1 MKIIKGRRFVLAEDF
16 LVGGTVAIK
25 KDAVVETLE
34 NDDDDDEDAK
44 SAYVQDLSIKTYGGG
59 KWYVPISMLK
69 SAQGLDTPPSTKK
82 ACSGNCVTCRGQTT
96 LGQAVR
102 IKNGSYQGK
111 IGTILE
117 LYDVH
122 CLLGIKDFERMAH
135 VCCKYS
141 DLEPYDAVDVP
152 VAKSDKKPKELQP
165 LPDIVVCKPDDDGKY
180 HDAHY
185 ASMAGLEPIEL
196 MQLVLTSDEFI
207 GFLKGNIIKY
217 TLRAGHKQGEA
228 AEKDIAKAKR
238 YKQWLLQVGYYC
250 KDNMIHPKED

>member
-1 MKIIKGRRFVLAEDF
+1 MKIIKGRKFVLAEDF
-16 LVGGTVAIK
+16 LVNGTVVIK
-25 KDAVVETLE
+25 KDAIVEALETVV
-34 NDDDDDEDAK
+34 DEDAK
-44 SAYVQDLSIKTYGGG
+44 SAYVHDLSIEKQGHD

-69 SAQGLDTPPSTKK
+69 STQGLDTPPSTKK

-102 IKNGSYQGK
+102 ITNGSYQGK
-111 IGTILE
+111 VATI
-117 LYDVH
+117 
-122 CLLGIKDFERMAH
+122 IERFDDYCYLKLKTFDKAK
-135 VCCKYS
+135 VIACYYA

-165 LPDIVVCKPDDDGKY
+165 LPDIVVCKPDDGKY

-185 ASMAGLEPIEL
+185 ANMAGLEPIEL
-196 MQLVLTSDEFI
+196 MQLVMSREEFI

-217 TLRAGHKQGEA
+217 TMRAGHKQGEA

-238 YKQWLLQVGYYC
+238 YKQWLMEMLYIE
-250 KDNMIHPKED
+250 KIIDPKKED

>member
-34 NDDDDDEDAK
+34 NDDDEDAK

-111 IGTILE
+111 IGTVLE

-165 LPDIVVCKPDDDGKY
+165 LPDIVVCKPDDGKY

-185 ASMAGLEPIEL
+185 AAMAGLEPIEL
-196 MQLVLTSDEFI
+196 MQLVMSREEFI

-217 TLRAGHKQGEA
+217 TMRAGHKQGEA

-238 YKQWLLQVGYYC
+238 YKQWLMEMLYIE
-250 KDNMIHPKED
+250 KIIDPKKED

>member
-16 LVGGTVAIK
+16 IVGVNVVIK
-25 KDAVVETLE
+25 KNAVVEVLRDEEGE
-34 NDDDDDEDAK
+34 NAK
-44 SAYVQDLSIKTYGGG
+44 NVYVQDLSTEKYADG

-69 SAQGLDTPPSTKK
+69 DAQGLDTPPSTKK
-82 ACSGNCVTCRGQTT
+82 ACSGNCISCRGQT
-96 LGQAVR
+96 
-102 IKNGSYQGK
+102 
-111 IGTILE
+111 
-117 LYDVH
+117 
-122 CLLGIKDFERMAH
+122 KDKF
-135 VCCKYS
+135 Y
-141 DLEPYDAVDVP
+141 
-152 VAKSDKKPKELQP
+152 
-165 LPDIVVCKPDDDGKY
+165 
-180 HDAHY
+180 DAHY
-185 ASMAGLEPIEL
+185 AAMAGLEPIEV

>member
-34 NDDDDDEDAK
+34 NDDDEDAK
-44 SAYVQDLSIKTYGGG
+44 SAYVQDLSIKTYGDG

-82 ACSGNCVTCRGQTT
+82 ACSGNCITCRGQTT

-122 CLLGIKDFERMAH
+122 CLLGIKDFEEMAY

-165 LPDIVVCKPDDDGKY
+165 LPDIVVCYPDDGKY

-185 ASMAGLEPIEL
+185 ANMAGLEPIEV
-196 MQLVLTSDEFI
+196 MQLVMSREEFE

-217 TLRAGHKQGEA
+217 TMRAGRKQGEA
-228 AEKDIAKAKR
+228 AEKDIAKANR
-238 YKQWLLQVGYYC
+238 YKQWLMKVLYIDE
-250 KDNMIHPKED
+250 KTLINSKED

>member
-16 LVGGTVAIK
+16 IVGANVVIK
-25 KDAVVETLE
+25 KDAVVEVLRDKE
-34 NDDDDDEDAK
+34 IGDAK
-44 SAYVQDLSIKTYGGG
+44 NVYVQDLSTEKYADG

-82 ACSGNCVTCRGQTT
+82 ACSGNCITCRGQTT

-102 IKNGSYQGK
+102 ITNGSYQGK
-111 IGTILE
+111 VATIIDRFDDYCYLK
-117 LYDVH
+117 LKTFDKAKVIACYY
-122 CLLGIKDFERMAH
+122 A
-135 VCCKYS
+135 

-185 ASMAGLEPIEL
+185 ANMAGLEPIEV
-196 MQLVLTSDEFI
+196 MQLVMSREEFI

-217 TLRAGHKQGEA
+217 TMRAGHKQGEA

-238 YKQWLLQVGYYC
+238 YKQWLMEMLYIE
-250 KDNMIHPKED
+250 KIIDPKKED

>member
-1 MKIIKGRRFVLAEDF
+1 MKIIKGRRFILAEDF
-16 LVGGTVAIK
+16 LVNDTVVIK
-25 KDAVVETLE
+25 KDAIVEALETVV
-34 NDDDDDEDAK
+34 DEDAK

-102 IKNGSYQGK
+102 ITNGSYQGK
-111 IGTILE
+111 VATI
-117 LYDVH
+117 
-122 CLLGIKDFERMAH
+122 IERFDDYCYLKLKTFDKAK
-135 VCCKYS
+135 VIACYYA

-185 ASMAGLEPIEL
+185 ANMAGLEPIEL
-196 MQLVLTSDEFI
+196 MQLVMSREEFI

-217 TLRAGHKQGEA
+217 TMRAGHKQGEA

-238 YKQWLLQVGYYC
+238 YKQWLMEMLYIE
-250 KDNMIHPKED
+250 KIIDPKKED

>member
-34 NDDDDDEDAK
+34 NDDDEDAK
-44 SAYVQDLSIKTYGGG
+44 GAYVQDLSIKTYGGG

-69 SAQGLDTPPSTKK
+69 SAQGLDTPPSTEK
-82 ACSGNCVTCRGQTT
+82 ACSGNCITCRGQTT

-102 IKNGSYQGK
+102 ITKGSYQGK
-111 IGTILE
+111 VATIIDRFDDYCYLK
-117 LYDVH
+117 LKTFDKAKVIACYY
-122 CLLGIKDFERMAH
+122 A
-135 VCCKYS
+135 

-152 VAKSDKKPKELQP
+152 VAKSDKKPKEVQS
-165 LPDIVVCKPDDDGKY
+165 LPDVVVCKPDDGKY

-185 ASMAGLEPIEL
+185 ANMAGLEPIEL
-196 MQLVLTSDEFI
+196 MQLVMSREEFT

-217 TLRAGHKQGEA
+217 TMRAGRKQGEA

-238 YKQWLLQVGYYC
+238 YTQWLKRVLYLNEEVIINP
-250 KDNMIHPKED
+250 KKED